1 MRILALALAVLFL
14 APLASAQIGHPETP
28 VVDVVHQPATA
39 EQDLLDLAAVNPDY
53 ADVRSF
59 GQSVL
64 GMDLWLIDIHAPD
77 VDVDAVPVL
86 YIDGNHHGNE
96 QYGSETVWFFL
107 EDLMEWSTTEA
118 GAERLAEVRVVA
130 APHINPDGT
139 ATNKRTNTNNV
150 DLNRNYPYHW
160 GLYGT
165 SDTPAGLNYRG
176 ESPASEPETQANVAL
191 MDELRPD
198 VYLSTHTGSHDIV
211 LPWRQTGDPN
221 DGPIPD
227 WSAYA
232 RFLEGIEEVSGLG
245 YRDPSGAGES
255 ISYAYG
261 AHGAISL
268 IPEVDTTQFQPV
280 SAEDLR
286 ALLEEEIAI
295 MDYALTVLEF
305 TGGYLQARDG
315 HLYNDGWGNATNVTW
330 YGPDALDLDGFGGDG
345 QRVVDA
351 LPDGGSRIAERVQ
364 PGGSVHVP
372 QSDGIAVYERRQQ
385 GDEGLPLWA
394 VQVQDQRVIGG
405 DHDDQ
410 GTPFPALAAVAGLLA
425 VALWAARRRRAA

>member
-1 MRILALALAVLFL
+1 MRRLALVLAVLL
-14 APLASAQIGHPETP
+14 ATPAVLAQVGHPESP
-28 VVDVVHQPATA
+28 VGDVVHQPATT
-39 EQDLLDLAAVNPDY
+39 EQDLRDLAAVNPDV
-53 ADVRSF
+53 AEVRSF

-64 GMDLWLIDIHAPD
+64 GVDLWLIDIHAPD
-77 VDVDAVPVL
+77 VDVDALPVL

-107 EDLMEWSTTEA
+107 EDLMDWSTTED
-118 GAERLAEVRVVA
+118 GAQRLAEVRVVA
-130 APHINPDGT
+130 APMINPDGT

-165 SDTPAGLNYRG
+165 SDSPAGLNYRG
-176 ESPASEPETQANVAL
+176 ASPASEPETQGNVAL

-261 AHGAISL
+261 AHGAVSL
-268 IPEVDTTQFQPV
+268 IPEVDTTQFQPA
-280 SAEDLR
+280 SADDLR
-286 ALLEEEIAI
+286 ELLQEEIAI
-295 MDYALTVLEF
+295 LAYALDALER
-305 TGGYLQARDG
+305 TGGYLQTRDG
-315 HLYNDGWGNATNVTW
+315 HLYNDGWGNATNITW
-330 YGPDALDLDGFGGDG
+330 YSAGVLDLQGFGSNGS
-345 QRVVDA
+345 RVA
-351 LPDGGSRIAERVQ
+351 EAFPDGGTRLADRIA

-372 QSDGIAVYERRQQ
+372 ESDGIAVYERRQQ
-385 GDEGLPLWA
+385 GDEGRPLWA
-394 VQVQDQRVIGG
+394 VQVQGERVIGS
-405 DHDDQ
+405 DPEET
-410 GTPFPALAAVAGLLA
+410 TPFPAIALAAVLLAGL
-425 VALWAARRRRAA
+425 VVARRRRVA